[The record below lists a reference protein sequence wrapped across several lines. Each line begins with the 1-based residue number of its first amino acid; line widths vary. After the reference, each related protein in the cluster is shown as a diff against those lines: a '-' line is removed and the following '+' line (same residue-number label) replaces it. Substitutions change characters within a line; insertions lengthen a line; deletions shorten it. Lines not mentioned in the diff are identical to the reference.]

1 MEIRRLRVQAAASRR
16 RSASSRAGEL
26 FKNVMFS
33 SIFYPFKQKMPE
45 IATIFSEKKLLFQMA
60 ASTSLK
66 ESARTAGGRGEDQF

>member
-33 SIFYPFKQKMPE
+33 PIFYPFKQKMPE
-45 IATIFSEKKLLFQMA
+45 IATIFSEI
-60 ASTSLK
+60 TSIPDDC
-66 ESARTAGGRGEDQF
+66 EHVVEGVGEDSRRKR